1 MSGRIV
7 TIGEGLAVLRTSEI
21 GSVAHLSNLII
32 GTGGAELNVA
42 IGAARLGAPVA
53 WFGRVG
59 DDGFGRRIT
68 RELRAESV
76 DVHAVTDPLLPTG
89 LLTKETPSSG
99 RTAISYYRRDSAGS
113 RLSADDLDELGLE
126 LHAGDIV
133 HLTGITPALS
143 ESARGAMRHV
153 LDLAEQ
159 SGATISYD
167 VNHRRRLWD
176 RERAVPVHL
185 EFVRRAQ
192 IVFAGDDEARLVT
205 GRHDDDPRELADA
218 LRELGPDEAVVK
230 LGASGAIAR
239 VGDDALR
246 QPAIELS
253 EVVDTVGAG
262 DAFVAGY
269 LSERLAGRSPAARLA
284 TAVRTGA
291 AACLHPG
298 DWEGAPTRADLE
310 AVVGDDPVAR

>member
-7 TIGEGLAVLRTSEI
+7 TLGEGLAVLRTSEI
-21 GSVAHLSNLII
+21 GSVAQLSNLTI
-32 GTGGAELNVA
+32 GTGGAEMNVA

-59 DDGFGRRIT
+59 DDGFGRRVT

-76 DVHAVTDPLLPTG
+76 DVHAVTDPLQPTG

-113 RLSADDLDELGLE
+113 RLRPDDLDELGLE
-126 LHAGDIV
+126 LTAEDIL

-143 ESARGAMRHV
+143 ESAHAAMRHA
-153 LDLAEQ
+153 LDLAERA
-159 SGATISYD
+159 GATVSYD
-167 VNHRRRLWD
+167 VNHRRGLWD

-192 IVFAGDDEARLVT
+192 VVFAGDDEARLVT
-205 GRHDDDPRELADA
+205 GRQSDAPGELADA
-218 LRELGPDEAVVK
+218 VRELGPDEVVIK
-230 LGASGAIAR
+230 LGAAGAVAR
-239 VGDDALR
+239 VGEESLR
-246 QPAIELS
+246 QPAIELPD
-253 EVVDTVGAG
+253 VVDTVGAG

-269 LSERLAGRSPAARLA
+269 LSERLAGRPPAARLA
-284 TAVRTGA
+284 IAVRTGA

-298 DWEGAPTRADLE
+298 DWEGTPTRAELE
-310 AVVGDDPVAR
+310 AVLGDDPVTR